1 MRALPGICR
10 DSYQDPV
17 PLMVDFDDTFA
28 DLAGADQDD
37 PAAAITDL
45 EYNDLC
51 SDFDA
56 GGNFHIALASKTYPC
71 NVAFNMR
78 RLCHK
83 LKVGLKKLKDAL
95 CVTALIHARY
105 VA

>member
-1 MRALPGICR
+1 VTTNRVFDRYAQVRHRLDQNQATPKSI
-10 DSYQDPV
+10 
-17 PLMVDFDDTFA
+17 LLDFDDTFA
-28 DLAGADQDD
+28 DFAGADQDD

-78 RLCHK
+78 RP
-83 LKVGLKKLKDAL
+83 
-95 CVTALIHARY
+95 
-105 VA
+105 